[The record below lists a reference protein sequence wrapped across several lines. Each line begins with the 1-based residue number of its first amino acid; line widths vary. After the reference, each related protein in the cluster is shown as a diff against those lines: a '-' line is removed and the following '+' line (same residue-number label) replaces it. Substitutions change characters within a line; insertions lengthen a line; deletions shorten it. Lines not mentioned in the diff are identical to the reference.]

1 MSTALPFLFS
11 SEIGSG
17 SSAASFSGVV
27 AAEEFAVPIVKLEKA
42 VELEVLADEI
52 VSSRI
57 GLGLIGVSN
66 SKFGGWDSDLTP
78 KTWANFANEDDSEVI
93 VVGSASCCSAI
104 AILLFMIDEERSCV
118 GGEGMD
124 AKRSCSSSRSPE
136 VEVLD
141 KIPSFSTF
149 SLRSSLSLLGVEEVK
164 RFGLDEEAP

>member
-1 MSTALPFLFS
+1 VSTALSLPFS
-11 SEIGSG
+11 SESGSG

-52 VSSRI
+52 VSSRT

-93 VVGSASCCSAI
+93 VVGLASCCLAI
-104 AILLFMIDEERSCV
+104 AILLFVIDEERLCV
-118 GGEGMD
+118 GTEGMD
-124 AKRSCSSSRSPE
+124 AKRSCSSSRSLE

-141 KIPSFSTF
+141 KMPLSSTF
-149 SLRSSLSLLGVEEVK
+149 SLRSSLLLLGVEEVK
-164 RFGLDEEAP
+164 RFGLDDDAP